1 MKVSLLEDILIQ
13 ILSYFPI
20 NSNTVDFTMNLTSKI
35 NLASL
40 DIISHFSEILMRT
53 FFFFYFIIQKGPKV
67 AIVNGILNIH

>member
-53 FFFFYFIIQKGPKV
+53 FFSS
-67 AIVNGILNIH
+67 IL